1 MTNRSLA
8 IIKPDAMEAGHQG
21 KIIDRILSAGFNILA
36 LRMLAL
42 TKSQAE
48 ELYAVHQGR
57 PFFDDL
63 TTYMSSGAVMP
74 MVLEKEIA
82 VAAFREL
89 IGATNPAEAAAGT
102 IRKEFA
108 TSIEANAIHGSDSD
122 DNAEKEVAFFFSSGD
137 IPGNL

>member
-1 MTNRSLA
+1 MTNRTLA

-21 KIIDRILSAGFNILA
+21 KIIDRILGAGFNILA

-48 ELYAVHQGR
+48 ELYAVHQAR
-57 PFFDDL
+57 PFFEDL
-63 TTYMSSGAVMP
+63 TTYMSSGPVMP
-74 MVLEKEIA
+74 IVLEKELA
-82 VAAFREL
+82 VAGFREL
-89 IGATNPAEAAAGT
+89 IGATNPAEADAGT

>member
-1 MTNRSLA
+1 MTNRTLA

-74 MVLEKEIA
+74 LVLEKENA

-102 IRKEFA
+102 IRNEFA

>member
-1 MTNRSLA
+1 MTNRTLA

-21 KIIDRILSAGFNILA
+21 KIIDRILGAGFNILA

-122 DNAEKEVAFFFSSGD
+122 DNVEKEVAFFFSSGD

>member
-48 ELYAVHQGR
+48 ELYAVHRER
-57 PFFDDL
+57 PFFEDL

-74 MVLEKEIA
+74 MVLEKKIA